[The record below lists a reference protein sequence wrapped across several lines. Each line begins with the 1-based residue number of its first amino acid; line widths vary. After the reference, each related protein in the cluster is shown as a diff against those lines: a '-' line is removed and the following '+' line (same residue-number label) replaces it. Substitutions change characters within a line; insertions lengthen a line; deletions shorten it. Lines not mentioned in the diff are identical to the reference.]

1 MESARPSPAF
11 PERSATGGRRLRWLR
26 SLLRSAAGTT
36 GAALVALALICA
48 LGAPWLAPHD
58 PARLNVRSRFV
69 PPVWQAEGDARY
81 VLGTDQLGRDVL
93 SRLIYGSRVS
103 IVVGAAGVV
112 LSIAVGVLLGLL
124 AGYFG
129 GWLDGLIS
137 RITDTFMSIPFIILA
152 LAAVGV
158 LGPGLINLIIVL
170 GLTGWVV
177 FARVVRGE
185 VLSVKAM
192 EYVTAARTI
201 GQTPL
206 RIALRHVL
214 PNVTASIIVLATLQ
228 VATVII
234 AESSLGF
241 LGLGV
246 QPPTVTWGLM
256 LAEGRNHLATSWWL
270 AAFPGAAISL
280 TALGVILF
288 GDWLRAVLDPRLR
301 AG

>member
-1 MESARPSPAF
+1 MERTRLIPVF
-11 PERSATGGRRLRWLR
+11 PERSATRGRRLRWLR
-26 SLLRSAAGTT
+26 SLSRSAAGTT
-36 GAALVALALICA
+36 GAALVALALFSA
-48 LGAPWLAPHD
+48 LAAPWLAPHD
-58 PARLNVRSRFV
+58 PAKLNVRSRFV
-69 PPVWQAEGDARY
+69 PPVWQTEGDVRY
-81 VLGTDQLGRDVL
+81 ILGTDQLGRDVL

-103 IVVGAAGVV
+103 IVVGTAGVA

-124 AGYFG
+124 AGYLG

-137 RITDTFMSIPFIILA
+137 RTTDTFMSIPFIILA

-158 LGPGLINLIIVL
+158 LGPGLMNLIIVL

-185 VLSVKAM
+185 VLSIKTM

-206 RIALRHVL
+206 RIAFHHIL

-234 AESSLGF
+234 AESSLSF

-256 LAEGRNHLATSWWL
+256 LADGRNHLATSWWL